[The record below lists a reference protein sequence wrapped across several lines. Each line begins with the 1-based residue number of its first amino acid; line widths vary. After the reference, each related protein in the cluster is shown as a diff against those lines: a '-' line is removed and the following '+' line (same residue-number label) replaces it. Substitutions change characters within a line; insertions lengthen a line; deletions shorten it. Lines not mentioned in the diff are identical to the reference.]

1 MKILTPI
8 LFLITAYVLMYLSV
22 IAYYKINN
30 YRVPFRNWVGGWKE
44 NVKFKEKLIVSF
56 ILQIP
61 LFIFLFYTNFVLNN

>member
-1 MKILTPI
+1 MKILNPI

-44 NVKFKEKLIVSF
+44 NVKFKEKLIVHF

-61 LFIFLFYTNFVLNN
+61 VFIFLFCIIF